1 MQRTHVP
8 TSQPNQIWRRAMPH
22 HQLNE
27 VAVFADQYGIRFLRR
42 VKNGTVSGVPQ
53 TKIAERNR
61 IDRKGLLYPI
71 RELRWQLRVQ
81 P

>member
-1 MQRTHVP
+1 
-8 TSQPNQIWRRAMPH
+8 MPH

-27 VAVFADQYGIRFLRR
+27 VAVFADQYDIRFLRR

-53 TKIAERNR
+53 AKIAERNR
-61 IDRKGLLYPI
+61 IDRKGLLNPA
-71 RELRWQLRVQ
+71 RELRRQLRAQ

>member
-1 MQRTHVP
+1 
-8 TSQPNQIWRRAMPH
+8 MPH

-27 VAVFADQYGIRFLRR
+27 VTVFADQYDIRFLRR
-42 VKNGTVSGVPQ
+42 VKNGAVSGVSQ

-61 IDRKGLLYPI
+61 IERKVLLNPT